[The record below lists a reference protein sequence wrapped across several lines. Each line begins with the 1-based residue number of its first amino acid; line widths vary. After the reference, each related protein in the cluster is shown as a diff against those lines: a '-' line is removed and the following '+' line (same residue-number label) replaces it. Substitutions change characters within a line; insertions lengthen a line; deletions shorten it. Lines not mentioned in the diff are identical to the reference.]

1 MCKGKIIITDTK
13 AKRSKNCS
21 LWISLNF
28 YTQSVE
34 NILLLINY
42 NNFVVQIKKDG

>member
-1 MCKGKIIITDTK
+1 MCKGKTIITDTK
-13 AKRSKNCS
+13 AWTYSYQLRRT
-21 LWISLNF
+21 SLNF

>member
-1 MCKGKIIITDTK
+1 MCKGKIIITDK
-13 AKRSKNCS
+13 
-21 LWISLNF
+21 
-28 YTQSVE
+28 SVE